1 MCKGST
7 AGNIWEVVGGASNGG
22 IVVRTGKEVTS
33 KEESERLVTGSLVE
47 ELEGDDG
54 RICYMLL
61 SGTGPSC
68 GWVSTTFRGK
78 DLLVK
83 TTKLPEDAPL
93 LTEIQEIDQE
103 AEEEEDDEGEEFEV
117 DPLVFY
123 SLRMAAL
130 QEEDLQEDDTTGDL
144 AEVAKEVKPQI
155 KKEKKN
161 TLSSS
166 SPMESAIAEPVPFK
180 DGKFNKESLEKI
192 CPKEAKAAPAP
203 RVSRAPTLGRQ
214 FKQAGKPITG
224 ARPKLVSASEEAKL
238 AAVPPAP
245 KADTSK
251 QTAQKEESCKQIA
264 QSNADAKAAPTAP
277 RGTEPIFFSG
287 PAKSAAIQ
295 KALQREHDLDTGKLC
310 RFCRLPVGDSSYF
323 HESAR
328 AWVHG
333 ECYAQLMV
341 QDFMEDDEKR
351 LQEEASLKRAR
362 RNEYDIGW
370 KVESIP
376 RNMEPAVQMGCTL
389 VPQGLCCVIMQDD
402 FKSVRVVPTIEPAA
416 AMNLEYLSTALK
428 VRRKEGREPVFSL
441 DPVDLFDHD
450 ASDKNAMQMKRF
462 EPEWLATTRAG
473 EVLFQS
479 DYHLKEL
486 SMGEYNQPVVGMKS
500 AFEYSSSR
508 RDMEDEWSAREWF
521 LVRDAK
527 IQMSDDNVVV
537 PYVRMGVE
545 AREQVLNGNVMIDA
559 PITRKDHPMVKYAE
573 AFTRN
578 FDLIA
583 ERKSVVYSL
592 RELAKASVL
601 AKFLIDSQI
610 KLEDTWYNLADESQD
625 CCSLEIPQLWNERM
639 LAQVQMKDGEINFE
653 DVCPTMKGVYGG
665 VEFGLERFTLTTED
679 KPRVAAK
686 LGGTMRAATGLPSVG
701 MGRIV
706 QQEGA
711 PPPKISLRGPAVA
724 GAPAAASVAA
734 SQIPAS
740 VMQMLSAA
748 ALSAPR
754 RVAPTRVRAAGP
766 TQLRKMAPLD
776 KAVPPAR
783 MALPL
788 GLSTTSTVSTV
799 STTSTVPPISQR
811 GVTPLIAT
819 GTVSTVS
826 TAPSFS
832 LSGAPLIART
842 AGGSLSAL
850 GAPRPGAYSTVLPS
864 QRAQNIELAGAAPGT
879 ALSAATPM
887 AGLGAFSSALPA
899 ATVGTLTSPVAARN
913 FVPARFRTMTAG
925 MTPQASLSAGPQ
937 GVDLNLDQ
945 FNLTQAE
952 MMEDEGAFLSQDV
965 SFSIGAS
972 FFSTMGIAKG
982 GASCFKEQDAEL
994 LRAVFNPNLCDRREE
1009 GECFVPPDTR
1019 ASYVRKL
1026 RKLVKEEQEV
1036 RAKRTEIFLGT
1047 SFVVGDAGPLFPA
1060 SWTSSFEISR
1070 RKAEKGLSAAPGPL
1084 HPRSDYGEKAQQ
1096 IIKSAKAMF
1105 DKTTE
1110 DGMRFRIYRVG
1121 SVEVRTTQ
1129 MHEEDEVVGAVFSIR
1144 DPKSIAGVQNKFAQA
1159 SERIEKVT
1167 EYVER
1172 SMSGGEF
1179 GFYVVIETEQGNVIV
1194 SEKVGTKM
1202 TWEENVADLSDR
1214 NSLAKVIRTG
1224 DCRNSNT
1231 TLADVK
1237 KERVQ
1242 LMSGAQAQIMGSDGS
1257 RLYAQDM
1264 FIATMGG
1271 ISKVADAYLQKE
1283 FDASQK

>member
-945 FNLTQAE
+945 FNLTTPVATEGDAWVADQGVKSAAMGNAFWASLDQDGAE
-952 MMEDEGAFLSQDV
+952 FCAEDR
-965 SFSIGAS
+965 
-972 FFSTMGIAKG
+972 K
-982 GASCFKEQDAEL
+982 L
-994 LRAVFNPNLCDRREE
+994 LRAIYDPELSDRREE
-1009 GECFVPPDTR
+1009 GDRFVPPDT
-1019 ASYVRKL
+1019 SYNYVQRL
-1026 RKLVKEEQEV
+1026 RKLVQEEETCRDQRLEH
-1036 RAKRTEIFLGT
+1036 FL
-1047 SFVVGDAGPLFPA
+1047 SPAFSAAVPGDLFPGSWKSSVEIANKEA
-1060 SWTSSFEISR
+1060 SRDLHACYFEDQELELHRMLKSASPSFENS
-1070 RKAEKGLSAAPGPL
+1070 
-1084 HPRSDYGEKAQQ
+1084 
-1096 IIKSAKAMF
+1096 
-1105 DKTTE
+1105 TE
-1110 DGMRFRIYRVG
+1110 EGIRFRVYDFG
-1121 SVEVRTTQ
+1121 SLEVRTTQ
-1129 MHEEDEVVGAVFSIR
+1129 QPSLDSKEIIGAVFST
-1144 DPKSIAGVQNKFAQA
+1144 
-1159 SERIEKVT
+1159 SEPVAVSGECMDTTGEHEDSKVAKVT
-1167 EYVER
+1167 EYIER
-1172 SMSGGEF
+1172 ADGTRHS
-1179 GFYVVIETEQGNVIV
+1179 YIVIESDSGATFVTEKLSNGQA
-1194 SEKVGTKM
+1194 
-1202 TWEENVADLSDR
+1202 TWEQNPAGLEAR
-1214 NSLAKVIRTG
+1214 NSLAKVVRLSEELQDGTNVRSMKNMQAMNDWQAGFPASASQRKRYAQAAYSHALGATQGQIYTG
-1224 DCRNSNT
+1224 F
-1231 TLADVK
+1231 VK
-1237 KERVQ
+1237 KDQ
-1242 LMSGAQAQIMGSDGS
+1242 L
-1257 RLYAQDM
+1257 
-1264 FIATMGG
+1264 
-1271 ISKVADAYLQKE
+1271 
-1283 FDASQK
+1283 